1 MINYI
6 YIDSSRE
13 HTSGFKRFY
22 RRKLWILSITH
33 LTFMN
38 MLGGHCIRKLL
49 GYLLENF
56 GYMDIYSKNNIL
68 GYEWIWYIYNMKKIN
83 AFYHTKSKNWGVVSE
98 HGPTSRHSDFQ
109 AWSAIGRRGPAG
121 GWHFVFEVTCC
132 PLETAELGC
141 SPEVWQNLLGMPQ
154 TTPGNVHDIY
164 IYIIA
169 IQISKDLKGSQRY
182 SWPRTC

>member
-1 MINYI
+1 MINYIYI

-68 GYEWIWYIYNMKKIN
+68 GYEWIWYIYNMKKN
-83 AFYHTKSKNWGVVSE
+83 QCVLPQKKTKTGELFRNMV
-98 HGPTSRHSDFQ
+98 
-109 AWSAIGRRGPAG
+109 RRQD
-121 GWHFVFEVTCC
+121 T
-132 PLETAELGC
+132 L
-141 SPEVWQNLLGMPQ
+141 
-154 TTPGNVHDIY
+154 
-164 IYIIA
+164 
-169 IQISKDLKGSQRY
+169 ISKRDRQSVVAA
-182 SWPRTC
+182 PRGAGTSCSRWLAARWRRRSLDVLLRSGRIC

>member
-1 MINYI
+1 MRKYIWNLTSGYDDKLYI

-68 GYEWIWYIYNMKKIN
+68 GYEYDTYTTWKKSMRFTTQKAKTGELFRNM
-83 AFYHTKSKNWGVVSE
+83 V
-98 HGPTSRHSDFQ
+98 
-109 AWSAIGRRGPAG
+109 RRQD
-121 GWHFVFEVTCC
+121 T
-132 PLETAELGC
+132 L
-141 SPEVWQNLLGMPQ
+141 
-154 TTPGNVHDIY
+154 
-164 IYIIA
+164 
-169 IQISKDLKGSQRY
+169 ISKRDRQSVVAA
-182 SWPRTC
+182 PRGAGTSCSRWLAARWRRRSLDVLLRSGRIC